1 MNFGEITS
9 RIRNLFQPAQL
20 VKRNDDGTVQVRT
33 SYNRTIDNLSESFPY
48 GFTAKAKKG
57 DITLLCAGGNLDA
70 VRILPAESVEGAP
83 ALNDGD
89 VAVYSSGGS
98 FIVCRDDGTV
108 EANGTENGGVIVAP
122 ELKKQ
127 LAVMTARIDAVYMAL
142 KASPTAKMDGG
153 ETYKA
158 GIAAALSGV
167 IQKEDF
173 SNIESDKVLHGKGD
187 ETENDF
193 RKN

>member
-1 MNFGEITS
+1 M
-9 RIRNLFQPAQL
+9 
-20 VKRNDDGTVQVRT
+20 
-33 SYNRTIDNLSESFPY
+33 
-48 GFTAKAKKG
+48 
-57 DITLLCAGGNLDA
+57 
-70 VRILPAESVEGAP
+70 GAYQ
-83 ALNDGD
+83 
-89 VAVYSSGGS
+89 VYSSGGS

-187 ETENDF
+187 E
-193 RKN
+193 K